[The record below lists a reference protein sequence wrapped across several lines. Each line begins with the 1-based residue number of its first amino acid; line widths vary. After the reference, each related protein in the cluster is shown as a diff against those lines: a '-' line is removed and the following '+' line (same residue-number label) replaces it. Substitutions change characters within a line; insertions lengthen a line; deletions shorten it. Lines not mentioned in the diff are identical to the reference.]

1 MAFELSEKL
10 TLPQLLRGA
19 LEKPRPNALLERVSG
34 SFAATSTSELL
45 ERIERTA
52 CAIRHSGASAGD
64 RIALIARNS
73 IDWLVAD
80 FAIVFSGC
88 VAVPIYPTQALD
100 HTAHILRHSGAK
112 AAFVESHATV
122 QRIRASGAP
131 VERFVVFDSN
141 GADGMRAFEDIGET
155 VRKANP
161 ALPGAYEAALH
172 PDDLAVLAYTSGT
185 TGDPKG
191 VMLSHDNIGFDAR
204 SAARS
209 ALADL
214 REDAPALSV
223 LPFSHIY
230 EHTIAY
236 VFAIGR
242 LAHYICHDPDE
253 LAADM
258 RDVRPEVMTS
268 VPRVFDRV
276 LAAVNERA
284 LSAGGVKAKLVP
296 WALETGRRYARA
308 QTFGGGARPLLRVRY
323 AIARAAVLREL
334 RARLGLDRMRFF
346 VSGSAALHVDTAMTF
361 LGIGVPI
368 LQGYGLTEASPVVAA
383 SRFERNR
390 FGFAGQALAGVELR
404 AAADG
409 EILTRGRH
417 VMQGYYRD
425 PQATAEVLENGWL
438 HTGDIGDVDEDGFL
452 RVTDRKR
459 EIFKT
464 DTGKWVSPARIEGAI
479 KRSPLIRQALV
490 VGNGRPFPIA
500 LICPNWELVR
510 LKIGAGSSE
519 APASLAARAD
529 IVAMLERTVAKR
541 TSELASYERIRRVVV
556 VPEEFSVE
564 GGELSPAM
572 KVKRRL
578 VESRYAAQ
586 IDATYGAPLA
596 TPA

>member
-510 LKIGAGSSE
+510 LKISAGSSE

-529 IVAMLERTVAKR
+529 VVAMLERTVAKR

>member
-1 MAFELSEKL
+1 M
-10 TLPQLLRGA
+10 
-19 LEKPRPNALLERVSG
+19 
-34 SFAATSTSELL
+34 
-45 ERIERTA
+45 RIERVA
-52 CAIRHSGASAGD
+52 CAIRYSGASAGD
-64 RIALIARNS
+64 RVALIGRNS
-73 IDWLVAD
+73 VDWLVAN
-80 FAIVFSGC
+80 FATVFCGC

-112 AAFVESHATV
+112 VAFVESHATV
-122 QRIRASGAP
+122 QRVRSSGAP
-131 VERFVVFDSN
+131 VERFVVFESDDS
-141 GADGMRAFEDIGET
+141 DGMRAFEALGET
-155 VRKANP
+155 VRSGNR

-204 SAARS
+204 SAAQS

-214 REDAPALSV
+214 REDAPVLSV

-236 VFAIGR
+236 VFAIMR
-242 LAHYICHDPDE
+242 VAQYICHDPE
-253 LAADM
+253 QLAADM
-258 RDVRPEVMTS
+258 REVRPEVMTA

-276 LAAVNERA
+276 LAAVTARA
-284 LSAGGVKAKLVP
+284 LSAGAVKAKLIP

-308 QTFGGGARPLLRVRY
+308 QTFDGGAGTSLRVRY
-323 AIARAAVLREL
+323 AVARALVLREL

-417 VMQGYYRD
+417 VMHGYYRD
-425 PQATAEVLENGWL
+425 PQATAETLESGWL
-438 HTGDIGDVDEDGFL
+438 HTGDIGEVDEDGFL

-464 DTGKWVSPARIEGAI
+464 DTGKWVSPARVEAAI
-479 KRSPLIRQALV
+479 KRSPLVRQAMV
-490 VGNGRPFPIA
+490 VGDGRPFPCA

-510 LKIGAGSSE
+510 LKIGADASE
-519 APASLAARAD
+519 TGTTLAVRSVVISLLQRT
-529 IVAMLERTVAKR
+529 VEERTG
-541 TSELASYERIRRVVV
+541 ELASYERIRRIVV

-578 VESRYAAQ
+578 VESRFAAQ
-586 IDATYGAPLA
+586 IAAVYGPPLA